1 VNEELDEREVI
12 EEIWAA
18 CQQAELVTALV
29 RADEVGDAITA
40 MRWASK
46 LAGLRYGAEIMG
58 FDRAD
63 VSVFEPPYPRH
74 MSHFGDDPAKRV
86 LMFQPRAAGS

>member
-1 VNEELDEREVI
+1 MNEELEEREVI
-12 EEIWAA
+12 QQIWTAY
-18 CQQAELVTALV
+18 QQDEVVTALV
-29 RADEVGDAITA
+29 SVEEIGDAVAA

-46 LAGLRYGAEIMG
+46 LAGLRHGTDIIG

-63 VSVFEPPYPRH
+63 VSIWEPPYPQH

-86 LMFQPRAAGS
+86 LTFHPRTAG

>member
-1 VNEELDEREVI
+1 
-12 EEIWAA
+12 
-18 CQQAELVTALV
+18 
-29 RADEVGDAITA
+29 